1 MMPGRATRRRIGTAL
16 SLVAAAALLGGC
28 KSIGGFTGAAAGV
41 ATGAVSTNPAVG
53 IAVGIAVKAA
63 TDETVNYVLRRMH
76 GDEQDEI
83 AGIVG
88 TLGPDEQKAWEVKH
102 SIPYGNEH
110 GEVRVTRVFA
120 TPLANCKE
128 FAFSVIDGKDTD
140 AKASWY
146 FASACQQG
154 AAWKWA
160 VAEPAVD
167 RWGSLQ

>member
-1 MMPGRATRRRIGTAL
+1 MTARMTKLARAAGAVSVFAATAVL
-16 SLVAAAALLGGC
+16 CGC
-28 KSIGGFTGAAAGV
+28 QSIGGFTGAAAGV

-63 TDETVNYVLRRMH
+63 TDETVGYVLRRMQR
-76 GDEQDEI
+76 DEQDEI

-88 TLGPDEQKAWEVKH
+88 TLAVDEQAPWQIKH
-102 SIPYGNEH
+102 SIPYGNER
-110 GEVRVTRVFA
+110 GEVRVTRAFA
-120 TPLANCKE
+120 TPLASCKE
-128 FAFSVIDGKDTD
+128 FAFSVIDGKGDD

-154 AAWKWA
+154 TDWKWA
-160 VAEPAVD
+160 VAEPAVE